1 MSKEQNVIE
10 FYVLCNKLKNT
21 LRTGWLAWHVKRER
35 VESIAEH
42 IYGTQMLAIAMWSEY
57 KYNIDIRKVLFML
70 AIHELEEVLIGDLT
84 PFDATKEEKA
94 AKGHQAVAEILKN
107 LSRKDDIERLI
118 LEFDERK
125 TPEALFANHCD
136 KLECDIQCKL
146 YDLENCVDLNSPE
159 IEKVKK
165 IESVNKLLQNSSS
178 WSQAWINFDKNKNNY
193 DANFSQVIQYILDN
207 DIRVK

>member
-10 FYVLCNKLKNT
+10 FYVLCNKLKDT
-21 LRTGWLAWHVKRER
+21 LRTGWLEWHVKRDR

-42 IYGTQMLAIAMWSEY
+42 IFGTQMLAIAMWSEY
-57 KYNIDIRKVLFML
+57 RYDLDIRKVLFML

-94 AKGHQAVAEILKN
+94 AKGHQAVAKILEN
-107 LSRKDDIERLI
+107 LARKDEIERLV
-118 LEFDERK
+118 LEFDECK
-125 TPEALFANHCD
+125 TPEALFANYCD

-159 IEKVKK
+159 VEKVKK
-165 IESVNKLLQNSSS
+165 IEAVNKLLESADS
-178 WSQAWINFDKNKNNY
+178 WSQAWINFDKVKTKY
-193 DANFSQVIQYILDN
+193 DPNFSKVVQYVSDN